1 MGRANLLM
9 HTKYTRWWHNAF
21 ILYMPPHMSWTKQFQ
36 RRDTYSHWTH
46 LIDFPFFKSAA
57 LSTNLQTWP
66 PKSSRLPTVFGCF
79 LGGSGP
85 QWPKKTSTSTWLHW
99 SPLCWGGCLCAD
111 CAVCFLSRRVT
122 LLFPSFHLGRCDF
135 PLVQIYTW
143 GIPHPWSTGG
153 REPYGNPKKHISE
166 IDVRF
171 HLMPCQCQW
180 HDFDDISRPML
191 IN

>member
-66 PKSSRLPTVFGCF
+66 PKKLETSNSFWMFFGWLRPPMAEENINIHMAPLISIVLRGMSLRWLRCLFPQPTSDTAFSIF
-79 LGGSGP
+79 SPWQMRFSPGP
-85 QWPKKTSTSTWLHW
+85 NIYMGHPTPVEHWRKGTIRKPQKTHQWNRCEVSFDAMSMSMTWLW
-99 SPLCWGGCLCAD
+99 WYFQANVD
-111 CAVCFLSRRVT
+111 
-122 LLFPSFHLGRCDF
+122 
-135 PLVQIYTW
+135 
-143 GIPHPWSTGG
+143 
-153 REPYGNPKKHISE
+153 
-166 IDVRF
+166 
-171 HLMPCQCQW
+171 
-180 HDFDDISRPML
+180 
-191 IN
+191 